1 MKKLTWLLLTSVMV
15 VTLVLTS
22 CTQGT
27 SETKQPTTDTSSDK
41 PVVTTTTTST
51 TTTTTTTTGTTEEK
65 EPQYGGTMNM
75 MTNMDYQGFDHGMY
89 PAGFLNH
96 VYLANDT
103 LLSGDWSRGAAGTG
117 EIDWALSSQK
127 RIEYTIGELAESFEI
142 REPGTIAFTVR
153 RGVYFALNPDSE
165 ASRLVN
171 GREMTVDDVLFSL
184 NRHITSPMSYMRITR
199 PTLHLTT
206 TVTQEGDRTVVV
218 TTSIDNFDA
227 LWLLI
232 GEREIWPREVIETYG
247 NVTDWRNMVGTG
259 PYVLTDYVQG
269 SAGVF
274 EKNTNYWQ
282 TDPVGTGKG
291 NRLPYLDGIRMLIIT
306 DVSTQL
312 AALRSGK
319 VDQLS
324 NLSYDSY
331 SDLMR
336 TSPNLQYHQ
345 FVAGPNAI
353 SMRQD
358 KADLPFSDV
367 RVRQALMMA
376 IDYDEIIES
385 YFSGQAEK
393 LAWPLANIKG
403 YDNAYMPLEEMPA
416 SVQELFS
423 YNPEKAKQLM
433 IAAGYPD
440 GFKTKIAVQST
451 DSGAVEYL
459 SIVKNMWEQ
468 INVDL
473 SLDLLETG
481 TFFNMTMSKQY
492 DEFLYGFF
500 VQPGPYAQL
509 TPFAEES
516 TFNRSWVNDT
526 RAKET
531 YEEILK
537 YNLID
542 QAKVDELHREIM
554 PYVLEQA
561 WYIPS
566 PGAYVY
572 NFWQPWLKNY
582 YGEGLIGYKPA
593 WVRYAWIDQDLKQ
606 KSLN

>member
-1 MKKLTWLLLTSVMV
+1 MVLILLI
-15 VTLVLTS
+15 TS
-22 CTQGT
+22 CGQ
-27 SETKQPTTDTSSDK
+27 TTDTEQSTTYTSGDK
-41 PVVTTTTTST
+41 PVITTTTTPSNST
-51 TTTTTTTTGTTEEK
+51 TTTPGTTEVK
-65 EPQYGGTMNM
+65 KPQYGGTMNM
-75 MTNMDYQGFDHGMY
+75 MVNMDYQGFDHGMY

-96 VYLANDT
+96 VFLVNDT

-117 EIDWALSSQK
+117 EIDWSLSSQK

-153 RGVYFALNPDSE
+153 DGVYFGLNPDSE

-171 GREMTVDDVLFSL
+171 GREMTVEDVLFSV

-206 TVTQEGDRTVVV
+206 TVTQEGERTVVIK
-218 TTSIDNFDA
+218 TSIDNFDA

-232 GEREIWPREVIETYG
+232 GEREIWPKELIETYG
-247 NVTDWRNMVGTG
+247 NVSDWRNMVGTG
-259 PYVLTDYVQG
+259 AYIMTDYVQG
-269 SAGVF
+269 SAGIF

-282 TDPVGTGKG
+282 TDPVGEGKG
-291 NRLPYLDGIRMLIIT
+291 NKLPYIDGIRMLIIT

-312 AALRSGK
+312 AAMRSGK

-324 NLSYDSY
+324 NLSHDSY
-331 SDLMR
+331 KDLTK
-336 TSPNLQYHQ
+336 TSPHLQYHQ
-345 FVAGPNAI
+345 FIAGPNAI

-358 KADLPFSDV
+358 KTDLPFSDV

-376 IDYDEIIES
+376 IDYDTIIS
-385 YFSGQAEK
+385 DYYDGAAEK

-403 YDNAYMPLEEMPA
+403 YDKAYMPLDEMPA

-423 YNPEKAKQLM
+423 YNPVKAKELM
-433 IAAGYPD
+433 VQAGYPD
-440 GFKTKIAVQST
+440 GFKAKIAVQSSDT
-451 DSGAVEYL
+451 NAVEYL

-468 INVDL
+468 VNVDL

-481 TFFNMTMSKQY
+481 TFFNQTMSKQY
-492 DEFLYGFF
+492 DEMLYGFF

-509 TPFAEES
+509 TPFAEAS
-516 TFNRSWVNDT
+516 TFNRSWVNDA
-526 RAKET
+526 RAKST

-566 PGAYVY
+566 PGAYIY

-582 YGEGLIGYKPA
+582 YGEGLVGYKPS
-593 WVRYAWIDQDLKQ
+593 WVRYVWIDSELKQ
-606 KSLN
+606 ATLK